1 MDDALAIFR
10 VVLLCLTLLLTS
22 LGVATAWIA
31 RIGAWD
37 AAAGAAAAVGNLVGS
52 DWDCVALPATA
63 ETTAAG
69 EVAARLPPG
78 VTPTVMEVSTGGDCA
93 VRVVLAV
100 QWFHQS
106 VLLGWSQQVAA
117 VCRPAG
123 PSGGGPVPL
132 AC

>member
-10 VVLLCLTLLLTS
+10 VVMMCLTLFLIS
-22 LGVATAWIA
+22 LGSATAWIA

-37 AAAGAAAAVGNLVGS
+37 AAAAAAGAVVNLVGS
-52 DWDCVALPATA
+52 DWDCAAVPAEA
-63 ETTAAG
+63 ESLAAG

-78 VTPTVMEVSTGGDCA
+78 VTPTAMEVSTVGDCA
-93 VRVVLAV
+93 VRVVLVV
-100 QWFHQS
+100 QWFHQ
-106 VLLGWSQQVAA
+106 VGLLGWTPQVAA

-123 PSGGGPVPL
+123 PSVGGPVPI